1 MNSQRSHRIIS
12 SILLIVLLA
21 ACAKSPTSAPSGSSG
36 AVAENTAAP
45 VAAAPTQTVAAPSSG
60 GCTNAYYPV
69 VSGMSKTY
77 SSTGGALGDYT
88 YSTKIVAVSDTG
100 FSTSYLFSTGV
111 NSLIKWNCQDGNLA
125 ALDDG
130 SASLSMTTSKIKM
143 VSSSVT
149 ADGYLIP
156 AAFDNGKTWSEKVT
170 VTGTVQTSAGKTVDG
185 QIYNQFDCS
194 AGGAD
199 TVTVPAGKFDTVKAV
214 CNKTVV
220 VSAIV
225 KGNMAQL
232 GKNQE
237 NITYWYSKD
246 VGFVKSVA
254 TGGSNNETVVLIQ
267 YKK

>member
-1 MNSQRSHRIIS
+1 MNSQRSQRIIS

-21 ACAKSPTSAPSGSSG
+21 ACAKSPTSTPSGSSG
-36 AVAENTAAP
+36 NTAAP
-45 VAAAPTQTVAAPSSG
+45 VAAAPTQPAAAANSG
-60 GCTNAYYPV
+60 GCSNAYYPV
-69 VSGMSKTY
+69 KSGMSKTY
-77 SSTGGALGDYT
+77 SSTGGILGDYT
-88 YSTKIVAVSDTG
+88 YSAKIVAVSDTG

-111 NSLIKWNCQDGNLA
+111 NSMIKWNCQDGNLA

-130 SASLSMTTSKIKM
+130 SASLSLSTSKIKM
-143 VSSSVT
+143 VSSSVS

-156 AAFDNGKTWSEKVT
+156 AVFDSGKPWSEKVT
-170 VTGTVQTSAGKTVDG
+170 VTGTVQTSGGKTVDG
-185 QIYNQFDCS
+185 QIFNQFDCS

-199 TVTVPAGKFDTVKAV
+199 TVTVPAGKFDAVKAV
-214 CNKTVV
+214 CDKTVV

-225 KGNMAQL
+225 KGNMTQL

-254 TGGSNNETVVLIQ
+254 TGGSNNETVELIQ